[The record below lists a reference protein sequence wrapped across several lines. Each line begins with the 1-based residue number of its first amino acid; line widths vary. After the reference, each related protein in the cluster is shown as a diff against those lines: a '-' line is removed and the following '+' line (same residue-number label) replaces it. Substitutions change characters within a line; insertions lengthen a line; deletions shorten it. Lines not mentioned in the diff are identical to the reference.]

1 MVRPKQVSLIWI
13 KRKGD
18 NMEKGKT
25 YGEAVSRL
33 EEIVA
38 SLERGGKGLDETL
51 QLYEEGAVL
60 LKQCQEDLKSAE
72 GKLNELRLEDIEEQ
86 ISKD

>member
-1 MVRPKQVSLIWI
+1 MKKPKTN
-13 KRKGD
+13 D
-18 NMEKGKT
+18 
-25 YGEAVSRL
+25 EAVSRL

-51 QLYEEGAVL
+51 QLYEEGAIL

-72 GKLNELRLEDIEEQ
+72 GKLNELRLEDIEKE
-86 ISKD
+86 ISDD

>member
-1 MVRPKQVSLIWI
+1 MEKES
-13 KRKGD
+13 D
-18 NMEKGKT
+18 NMKKEKS
-25 YGEAVSRL
+25 YDEAVSRL

-72 GKLNELRLEDIEEQ
+72 GKLNELRLEDIEKE

>member
-1 MVRPKQVSLIWI
+1 
-13 KRKGD
+13 
-18 NMEKGKT
+18 MEKRKT

>member
-1 MVRPKQVSLIWI
+1 MK
-13 KRKGD
+13 K
-18 NMEKGKT
+18 EKT
-25 YGEAVSRL
+25 YDEAVSRL

-60 LKQCQEDLKSAE
+60 LKQCQEYLKSAE
-72 GKLNELRLEDIEEQ
+72 GKLNELRLEDIE
-86 ISKD
+86 K

>member
-1 MVRPKQVSLIWI
+1 MKKES
-13 KRKGD
+13 D
-18 NMEKGKT
+18 NMKNEKS
-25 YGEAVSRL
+25 YDEAVSRL

-60 LKQCQEDLKSAE
+60 LKQCQKDLKSAE
-72 GKLNELRLEDIEEQ
+72 GKLNELRLEDIEKE

>member
-13 KRKGD
+13 NRKGD

-25 YGEAVSRL
+25 YSEAVSRL

>member
-1 MVRPKQVSLIWI
+1 MVKPKQVSLIWI

-18 NMEKGKT
+18 NMEKRKT

>member
-1 MVRPKQVSLIWI
+1 MKKES
-13 KRKGD
+13 D
-18 NMEKGKT
+18 NMKNEKS
-25 YGEAVSRL
+25 YDEAVSRL

-60 LKQCQEDLKSAE
+60 LKQCQKDLKSAE
-72 GKLNELRLEDIEEQ
+72 GKLNELRLEDIEEE

>member
-1 MVRPKQVSLIWI
+1 MK
-13 KRKGD
+13 K
-18 NMEKGKT
+18 EKT
-25 YGEAVSRL
+25 YDEAVSRL
-33 EEIVA
+33 EEIVS

-72 GKLNELRLEDIEEQ
+72 GKLNELRLEDIEKEM
-86 ISKD
+86 SND